1 MDTKT
6 YTDGPGQYAGAHG
19 YASCKPVLTYY
30 HNDPNRVD
38 HSHVYTVS
46 IGTLVALQTKLQN
59 LQHKITPDKVCSMYK
74 VMNKLVDT
82 DPNAGSHELGNN
94 YSW

>member
-30 HNDPNRVD
+30 HNDPNRID

-46 IGTLVALQTKLQN
+46 IGTLVALQQN
-59 LQHKITPDKVCSMYK
+59 YRTCS
-74 VMNKLVDT
+74 T
-82 DPNAGSHELGNN
+82 R
-94 YSW
+94 